1 MEKSNDILLPEFKR
15 LLDEGHMVEFT
26 PQGVSMRPF
35 IEGGRD
41 SVLLR
46 KCKKLKLGHIVLA
59 KIGEQY
65 VLHRVVKFEGNKII
79 LQGDGNLQGQE
90 ECRGKDIIAYV
101 VRLKGKGGV
110 RKRVC
115 KARWWYYTPIFL
127 KILVLKVYRVWIKM
141 QQYSEYED

>member
-1 MEKSNDILLPEFKR
+1 MEKNNNILLPEFER
-15 LLDEGHMVEFT
+15 LLNEGHMVEFT

-46 KCKKLKLGHIVLA
+46 KCKKLRLGHIVLA

-79 LQGDGNLQGQE
+79 LQGDGNLEGQE
-90 ECRGKDIIAYV
+90 VCRGKDIVGYV

-110 RKRVC
+110 RKRVL
-115 KARWWYYTPIFL
+115 KARWWYYTPVWVK
-127 KILVLKVYRVWIKM
+127 KIVLKVYRAIIKW
-141 QQYSEYED
+141 QQYSENED